1 MGKKK
6 TTVNDNKNAEI
17 LCMFLSSSE
26 VELYILTEVLG
37 LHINTLAVVKDVQ
50 RHTLSSGNVARA
62 RIHEKG
68 NSI

>member
-1 MGKKK
+1 M
-6 TTVNDNKNAEI
+6 VNDNKNSEF

-50 RHTLSSGNVARA
+50 RHTLSG
-62 RIHEKG
+62 
-68 NSI
+68 